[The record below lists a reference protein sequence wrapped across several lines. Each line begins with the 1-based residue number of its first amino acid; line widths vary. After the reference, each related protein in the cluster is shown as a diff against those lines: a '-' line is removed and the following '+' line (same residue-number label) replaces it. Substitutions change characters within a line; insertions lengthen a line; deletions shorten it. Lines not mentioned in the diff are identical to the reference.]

1 MKYQVTEIKSYSHS
15 PVLELSRQEAKC
27 VETLMPLAVGDAVV
41 VIYLGEVCIPP
52 GHGQLGIALDEQPTI
67 VKTAA
72 FNAFADRF
80 MDFIAEAQA
89 PVVDAP
95 AVGVAVTPAEVKAP

>member
-1 MKYQVTEIKSYSHS
+1 MKYQVTEVKSYTQP
-15 PVLELSRQEAKC
+15 PVLELSKQEAKC
-27 VETLMPLAVGDAVV
+27 VETLTPLVVGDAVV
-41 VIYLGEVCIPP
+41 VIYLGEVCVPP
-52 GHGQLGIALDEQPTI
+52 GRGQLGVVLDEQPTI

-89 PVVDAP
+89 PVADAP
-95 AVGVAVTPAEVKAP
+95 AAGVVVTPTEVKVS